1 MNDPR
6 LERAGLVAAQLKA
19 RGQTIAVGESSAEG
33 LITAALLA
41 VPGASA
47 YCRGGLVVYTRNALV
62 SLRSID
68 VAKLD
73 TMRAATEAYARF
85 EAQTLRSHFETD
97 WGLGETGA
105 AGPTGNKY
113 GDAAGHVCLAVAG
126 PGLGPTHGAIV
137 ERSRPPETGSPHR
150 PGNSPHCPPPPPLT
164 PPRSTPSWA
173 SPTSSAALWTAAPR
187 PSPMRWRWLPCTP
200 SPSWRKPSKV
210 RSWLPPMPVPR

>member
-1 MNDPR
+1 MIEPL
-6 LERAGLVAAQLKA
+6 LEQAGRVAAQLKA
-19 RGQTIAVGESSAEG
+19 RGQTIAVGESAAGG

-113 GDAAGHVCLAVAG
+113 GDPAGHVCVAVAG
-126 PGLGPTHGAIV
+126 PGLGTSPSEVG
-137 ERSRPPETGSPHR
+137 ERSRTIRTGSADR
-150 PGNSPHCPPPPPLT
+150 LGNMQ
-164 PPRSTPSWA
+164 A
-173 SPTSSAALWTAAPR
+173 FAAAALLLMAETLEELAP
-187 PSPMRWRWLPCTP
+187 PH
-200 SPSWRKPSKV
+200 
-210 RSWLPPMPVPR
+210 